1 MKNVEIAVVENTR
14 CYIFRLEAAPVKKV
28 TKAALQRERK
38 AIVGRGLGKYRNSVR
53 KPSPVIVTT
62 F

>member
-1 MKNVEIAVVENTR
+1 MNVTVEVVENTR
-14 CYIFRLEAAPVKKV
+14 CYIFRREAEPVKKV
-28 TKAALQRERK
+28 SKAAMQRERK
-38 AIVGRGLGKYRNSVR
+38 AKVGRGLGRARNSAR

>member
-1 MKNVEIAVVENTR
+1 MNVTVEVVENTR
-14 CYIFRLEAAPVKKV
+14 CYIFRREAEPVKKV
-28 TKAALQRERK
+28 SKAAAQRERK
-38 AIVGRGLGKYRNSVR
+38 AKVGRGLGRVRNSVR